1 MSVNTLTKNGK
12 KGLRWYGR
20 EIRKNRDNYLMVAP
34 YAVLFLTFTV
44 IPVVLA
50 IVMSFTYFNLLEA
63 PEFRGLFN
71 YTRLFLDDDV
81 FWLSMK
87 NTLIFALL
95 TGPLSY
101 FLCLIFAWLIN
112 ELPVRLRN
120 FFTLVFYAPSISG
133 ALYVIW
139 SFIFSGDAYGMVN
152 GLLMQLG
159 FINEPVL
166 WLSDPRYNLG
176 VVIVVQLWLSLGTSF
191 LAFIAGLQGVDRSL
205 YEAGAIDGIRNR
217 FQEFVKITIP
227 AIGPS
232 LLFSAVMQI
241 SSSFSVGRICM
252 ALTGFPSTDYSTHT
266 LVLHIMDYGN
276 LRFEMGYA
284 CAIAVV
290 LFLLMQVVWRLTN
303 RALSR
308 ISDD

>member
-1 MSVNTLTKNGK
+1 MEKEARK
-12 KGLRWYGR
+12 KKSLRWYG
-20 EIRKNRDNYLMVAP
+20 RDNYLMVAP
-34 YAVLFLTFTV
+34 YAVIFTVFTV

-50 IVMSFTYFNLLEA
+50 IVMSFTYFNLLE
-63 PEFRGLFN
+63 PPQFRGLFN
-71 YTRLFLDDDV
+71 YMRLFLDDDV

-101 FLCLIFAWLIN
+101 FLCLVFAWLIN
-112 ELPVRLRN
+112 ELPVRARN
-120 FFTLVFYAPSISG
+120 LFTLVFYAPSISG

-139 SFIFSGDAYGMVN
+139 SFIFSGDAYGMAN

-159 FINEPVL
+159 VINEPIL
-166 WLSDPRYNLG
+166 WLTDPRYDLG
-176 VVIVVQLWLSLGTSF
+176 IVIVVQLWLSLGTSF

-252 ALTGFPSTDYSTHT
+252 ALTGFPSTDYSTST
-266 LVLHIMDYGN
+266 IVTHILDYGT
-276 LRFEMGYA
+276 LRYEMGYA
-284 CAIAVV
+284 CAIATV
-290 LFLLMQVVWRLTN
+290 LFLMMLLTN
-303 RALSR
+303 QVIRRLLR
-308 ISDD
+308 GYTN

>member
-1 MSVNTLTKNGK
+1 MEKEARK
-12 KGLRWYGR
+12 KKSLRWYGR

-34 YAVLFLTFTV
+34 YAVIFTVFTV

-50 IVMSFTYFNLLEA
+50 IVMSFTYFNLLE
-63 PEFRGLFN
+63 PPQFRGLFN
-71 YTRLFLDDDV
+71 YMRLFLDDDV

-87 NTLIFALL
+87 NTLIFALV

-101 FLCLIFAWLIN
+101 FLCLVFAWLIN
-112 ELPVRLRN
+112 ELPVRARN
-120 FFTLVFYAPSISG
+120 LFTLVFYAPSISG

-139 SFIFSGDAYGMVN
+139 SFIFSGDAYGMAN

-159 FINEPVL
+159 VINEPIL
-166 WLSDPRYNLG
+166 WLTDPRYDLG
-176 VVIVVQLWLSLGTSF
+176 IVIVVQLWLSLGTSF

-252 ALTGFPSTDYSTHT
+252 ALTGFPSTDYSTST
-266 LVLHIMDYGN
+266 IVTHILDYGT
-276 LRFEMGYA
+276 LRYEMGYA
-284 CAIAVV
+284 CAIATV
-290 LFLLMQVVWRLTN
+290 LFLMMLLTN
-303 RALSR
+303 QVIRRLLR
-308 ISDD
+308 GYTN

>member
-1 MSVNTLTKNGK
+1 MEKEARK
-12 KGLRWYGR
+12 KKSLRWYGR

-34 YAVLFLTFTV
+34 YAVIFTVFTV

-50 IVMSFTYFNLLEA
+50 IVMSFTYFNLLE
-63 PEFRGLFN
+63 PPQFRGLFN
-71 YTRLFLDDDV
+71 YMRLFLDDDV

-101 FLCLIFAWLIN
+101 FLCLVFAWLIN
-112 ELPVRLRN
+112 ELPVRARN
-120 FFTLVFYAPSISG
+120 LFTLVFYAPSISG

-139 SFIFSGDAYGMVN
+139 SFIFSGDAYGMAN

-159 FINEPVL
+159 VINEPIL
-166 WLSDPRYNLG
+166 WLTDPRYDLG
-176 VVIVVQLWLSLGTSF
+176 IVIVVQLWLSLGTSF

-252 ALTGFPSTDYSTHT
+252 ALTGFPSTDYSTST
-266 LVLHIMDYGN
+266 IVTHILDYGT
-276 LRFEMGYA
+276 LRYEMGYA
-284 CAIAVV
+284 CAIATV
-290 LFLLMQVVWRLTN
+290 LFLMMLRTNQVIRRLLRGYTN
-303 RALSR
+303 
-308 ISDD
+308 

>member
-1 MSVNTLTKNGK
+1 MEKEARK
-12 KGLRWYGR
+12 KKSLRWYGR
-20 EIRKNRDNYLMVAP
+20 EIRKNRDNYLLVAP
-34 YAVLFLTFTV
+34 YAVIFTVFTV

-50 IVMSFTYFNLLEA
+50 IVMSFTYFNLLE
-63 PEFRGLFN
+63 PPQFRGLFN
-71 YTRLFLDDDV
+71 YMRLFLDDDV

-101 FLCLIFAWLIN
+101 FLCLVFAWLIN
-112 ELPVRLRN
+112 ELPVRARN
-120 FFTLVFYAPSISG
+120 LFTLVFYAPSISG

-139 SFIFSGDAYGMVN
+139 SFIFSGDAYGMAN

-159 FINEPVL
+159 VINEPIL
-166 WLSDPRYNLG
+166 WLTDPRYDLG
-176 VVIVVQLWLSLGTSF
+176 IVIVVQLWLSLGTSF

-252 ALTGFPSTDYSTHT
+252 ALTGFPSTDYSTST
-266 LVLHIMDYGN
+266 IVTHILDYGT
-276 LRFEMGYA
+276 LRYEMGYA
-284 CAIAVV
+284 CAIATV
-290 LFLLMQVVWRLTN
+290 LFLMMLLTN
-303 RALSR
+303 QVIRRLLR
-308 ISDD
+308 GYTN

>member
-1 MSVNTLTKNGK
+1 MEKEARK
-12 KGLRWYGR
+12 KKSLRWYGR

-34 YAVLFLTFTV
+34 YAVIFTVFTV

-50 IVMSFTYFNLLEA
+50 IVMSFTYFNLLE
-63 PEFRGLFN
+63 PPQFRGLFN
-71 YTRLFLDDDV
+71 YMRLFLDDDV

-101 FLCLIFAWLIN
+101 FLCLVFAWLIN
-112 ELPVRLRN
+112 ELPVRARN
-120 FFTLVFYAPSISG
+120 LFTLVFYAPSISG

-139 SFIFSGDAYGMVN
+139 SFIFSGDAYGMAN
-152 GLLMQLG
+152 GL
-159 FINEPVL
+159 IL
-166 WLSDPRYNLG
+166 WLTDPRYDLG
-176 VVIVVQLWLSLGTSF
+176 IVIVVQLWLSLGTSF

-252 ALTGFPSTDYSTHT
+252 ALTGFPSTDYSTST
-266 LVLHIMDYGN
+266 IVTHILDYGT
-276 LRFEMGYA
+276 LRYEMGYA
-284 CAIAVV
+284 CAIATV
-290 LFLLMQVVWRLTN
+290 LFLMMLLTN
-303 RALSR
+303 QVIRRLLR
-308 ISDD
+308 GYTN

>member
-1 MSVNTLTKNGK
+1 MEKEARK
-12 KGLRWYGR
+12 KKSLRWYGR

-34 YAVLFLTFTV
+34 YAVIFPVFTV
-44 IPVVLA
+44 FPVVLA
-50 IVMSFTYFNLLEA
+50 IVMSFTYFNLLE
-63 PEFRGLFN
+63 PPQFRGLFN
-71 YTRLFLDDDV
+71 YMRLFLDDDV

-101 FLCLIFAWLIN
+101 FLCLVFAWLIN
-112 ELPVRLRN
+112 ELPVRARN
-120 FFTLVFYAPSISG
+120 LFTLVFYAPSISG

-139 SFIFSGDAYGMVN
+139 SFIFSGDAYGMAN

-159 FINEPVL
+159 VINEPIL
-166 WLSDPRYNLG
+166 WLTDPRYDLG
-176 VVIVVQLWLSLGTSF
+176 IVIVVQLWLSLGTSF

-252 ALTGFPSTDYSTHT
+252 ALTGFPSTDYSTST
-266 LVLHIMDYGN
+266 IVTHILDYGT
-276 LRFEMGYA
+276 LRYEMGYA
-284 CAIAVV
+284 CAIATV
-290 LFLLMQVVWRLTN
+290 LFLMMLLTN
-303 RALSR
+303 QVIRRLLR
-308 ISDD
+308 GYTN

>member
-1 MSVNTLTKNGK
+1 MEKEARK
-12 KGLRWYGR
+12 KKSLRWYGR

-34 YAVLFLTFTV
+34 YAVIFTVFTV

-50 IVMSFTYFNLLEA
+50 IVMSFTYFNLLE
-63 PEFRGLFN
+63 PPQFRGLFN
-71 YTRLFLDDDV
+71 YMRLFLDDDV

-95 TGPLSY
+95 TGPRSY
-101 FLCLIFAWLIN
+101 FLCLVFAWLKN
-112 ELPVRLRN
+112 ELPVRARN
-120 FFTLVFYAPSISG
+120 LFTLVFYAPSISG

-139 SFIFSGDAYGMVN
+139 SFIFSGDAYGMAN

-159 FINEPVL
+159 VINEPIL
-166 WLSDPRYNLG
+166 WLTDPRYDLG
-176 VVIVVQLWLSLGTSF
+176 IVIVVQLWLSLGTSF

-252 ALTGFPSTDYSTHT
+252 ALTGFPSTDYSTST
-266 LVLHIMDYGN
+266 IVTHILDYGT
-276 LRFEMGYA
+276 LRYEMGYA
-284 CAIAVV
+284 CAIATV
-290 LFLLMQVVWRLTN
+290 LFLMMLLTN
-303 RALSR
+303 QVIRRLLR
-308 ISDD
+308 GYTN

>member
-1 MSVNTLTKNGK
+1 MEKEARK
-12 KGLRWYGR
+12 KKSLRWYGR

-34 YAVLFLTFTV
+34 YAVIFTVFTV

-50 IVMSFTYFNLLEA
+50 IVMSFTYFNLLE
-63 PEFRGLFN
+63 PPQFRGLFN
-71 YTRLFLDDDV
+71 YMRLFLDDDV

-101 FLCLIFAWLIN
+101 FLCLVFAWLIN
-112 ELPVRLRN
+112 ELPVRARN
-120 FFTLVFYAPSISG
+120 LFTLVFYAPSISG

-139 SFIFSGDAYGMVN
+139 SFIFSGDAYGMAN

-159 FINEPVL
+159 VINEPIL
-166 WLSDPRYNLG
+166 WLTDPRYDLG
-176 VVIVVQLWLSLGTSF
+176 IVIVVQLWLSLGTSF

-252 ALTGFPSTDYSTHT
+252 ALTGFPSTDYSTST
-266 LVLHIMDYGN
+266 IVTHILDYGT
-276 LRFEMGYA
+276 LRYEMGYA
-284 CAIAVV
+284 CAIATV
-290 LFLLMQVVWRLTN
+290 LFLMMLLTN
-303 RALSR
+303 QVIRRLLR
-308 ISDD
+308 GYTN

>member
-1 MSVNTLTKNGK
+1 MEKEARK
-12 KGLRWYGR
+12 KKSLRWYGR

-34 YAVLFLTFTV
+34 YAVIFTVFTV

-50 IVMSFTYFNLLEA
+50 IVMSFTYFNLLE
-63 PEFRGLFN
+63 PPQFRGLFN
-71 YTRLFLDDDV
+71 YMRLFLDDDV

-101 FLCLIFAWLIN
+101 FLCLVFAWLIN
-112 ELPVRLRN
+112 ELPVRARN
-120 FFTLVFYAPSISG
+120 LFTLVFYAPSISG

-139 SFIFSGDAYGMVN
+139 SFIFSGDAYGMAN

-159 FINEPVL
+159 VINEPIL
-166 WLSDPRYNLG
+166 WLTDPRYDLG
-176 VVIVVQLWLSLGTSF
+176 IVIVVQLWLSLGTSF

-241 SSSFSVGRICM
+241 RSSFSVGRICM
-252 ALTGFPSTDYSTHT
+252 ALTGFPSTDYSTST
-266 LVLHIMDYGN
+266 IVTHILDYGT
-276 LRFEMGYA
+276 LRYEMGYA
-284 CAIAVV
+284 CAIATV
-290 LFLLMQVVWRLTN
+290 LFLMMLLTN
-303 RALSR
+303 QVIRRLLR
-308 ISDD
+308 GYTN

>member
-1 MSVNTLTKNGK
+1 MEKEARK
-12 KGLRWYGR
+12 KKSLRWYGR

-34 YAVLFLTFTV
+34 YAVIFTVFTV

-50 IVMSFTYFNLLEA
+50 IVMSFTYFNLLE
-63 PEFRGLFN
+63 PPQFRGLFN
-71 YTRLFLDDDV
+71 YMRLFLDDDV

-101 FLCLIFAWLIN
+101 FLCLVFAWLIN
-112 ELPVRLRN
+112 ELPVRARN
-120 FFTLVFYAPSISG
+120 LFTLVFYAPSISG

-139 SFIFSGDAYGMVN
+139 SFIFSGDAYGMAN

-159 FINEPVL
+159 VINEPIL
-166 WLSDPRYNLG
+166 WLTDPRYDLG
-176 VVIVVQLWLSLGTSF
+176 IVIVVQLWLSLGTSF
-191 LAFIAGLQGVDRSL
+191 LAFIAGLQGVDRIL

-252 ALTGFPSTDYSTHT
+252 ALTGFPSTDYSTST
-266 LVLHIMDYGN
+266 IVTHILDYGT
-276 LRFEMGYA
+276 LRYEMGYA
-284 CAIAVV
+284 CAIATV
-290 LFLLMQVVWRLTN
+290 LFLMMLLTN
-303 RALSR
+303 QVIRRLLR
-308 ISDD
+308 GYTN

>member
-1 MSVNTLTKNGK
+1 MEKEARK
-12 KGLRWYGR
+12 KKSLRWYGR

-34 YAVLFLTFTV
+34 YAVIFTVFTV

-50 IVMSFTYFNLLEA
+50 IVMSFTYFNLLE
-63 PEFRGLFN
+63 PPQFRGLFN
-71 YTRLFLDDDV
+71 YMRLFLDDDV

-101 FLCLIFAWLIN
+101 FLCLVFAWLIN
-112 ELPVRLRN
+112 ELPVRARN
-120 FFTLVFYAPSISG
+120 LFTLVFYAPSISG

-139 SFIFSGDAYGMVN
+139 SFIFSGDAYGMAN

-159 FINEPVL
+159 VINEPIL
-166 WLSDPRYNLG
+166 WLTDPRYDLG
-176 VVIVVQLWLSLGTSF
+176 IVIVVQLWLSLGTSF

-252 ALTGFPSTDYSTHT
+252 ALTGFPSTDYSTST
-266 LVLHIMDYGN
+266 IVTHILDYGT
-276 LRFEMGYA
+276 LRYEMGYA
-284 CAIAVV
+284 CAIATV
-290 LFLLMQVVWRLTN
+290 LFLMMLLTN
-303 RALSR
+303 QVIRRLLRGSTN
-308 ISDD
+308 

>member
-1 MSVNTLTKNGK
+1 MEKEARKKKSV
-12 KGLRWYGR
+12 RWYGR

-34 YAVLFLTFTV
+34 YAVIFTVFTV

-50 IVMSFTYFNLLEA
+50 IVMSFTYFNLLE
-63 PEFRGLFN
+63 PPQFRGLFN
-71 YTRLFLDDDV
+71 YMRLFLDDDV

-101 FLCLIFAWLIN
+101 FLCLVFAWLIN
-112 ELPVRLRN
+112 ELPVRARN
-120 FFTLVFYAPSISG
+120 LFTLVFYAPSISG

-139 SFIFSGDAYGMVN
+139 SFIFSGDAYGMAN

-159 FINEPVL
+159 VINEPIL
-166 WLSDPRYNLG
+166 WLTDPRYDLG
-176 VVIVVQLWLSLGTSF
+176 IVIVVQLWLSLGTSF

-252 ALTGFPSTDYSTHT
+252 ALTGFPSTDYSTST
-266 LVLHIMDYGN
+266 IVTHILDYGT
-276 LRFEMGYA
+276 LRYEMGYA
-284 CAIAVV
+284 CAIATV
-290 LFLLMQVVWRLTN
+290 LFLMMLLTN
-303 RALSR
+303 QVIRRLLR
-308 ISDD
+308 GYTN

>member
-1 MSVNTLTKNGK
+1 
-12 KGLRWYGR
+12 
-20 EIRKNRDNYLMVAP
+20 MVAP
-34 YAVLFLTFTV
+34 YAVIFTVFTV

-50 IVMSFTYFNLLEA
+50 IVMSFTYFNLLE
-63 PEFRGLFN
+63 PPQFRGLFN
-71 YTRLFLDDDV
+71 YMRLFLDDDV

-101 FLCLIFAWLIN
+101 FLCLVFAWLIN
-112 ELPVRLRN
+112 ELPVRARN
-120 FFTLVFYAPSISG
+120 LFTLVFYAPSISG

-139 SFIFSGDAYGMVN
+139 SFIFSGDAYGMAN

-159 FINEPVL
+159 VINEPIL
-166 WLSDPRYNLG
+166 WLTDPRYDLG
-176 VVIVVQLWLSLGTSF
+176 IVIVVQLWLSLGTSF

-252 ALTGFPSTDYSTHT
+252 ALTGFPSTDYSTST
-266 LVLHIMDYGN
+266 IVTHILDYGT
-276 LRFEMGYA
+276 LRYEMGYA
-284 CAIAVV
+284 CAIATV
-290 LFLLMQVVWRLTN
+290 LFLMMLLTN
-303 RALSR
+303 QVIRRLLR
-308 ISDD
+308 GYTN

>member
-1 MSVNTLTKNGK
+1 MEKEARK
-12 KGLRWYGR
+12 KKSLRWYGR

-34 YAVLFLTFTV
+34 YAVIFTVFTV

-50 IVMSFTYFNLLEA
+50 IVMSFTYFNLLE
-63 PEFRGLFN
+63 PPQFRGLFN
-71 YTRLFLDDDV
+71 YMRLFLDDDV

-101 FLCLIFAWLIN
+101 FLCLVFAWLIN
-112 ELPVRLRN
+112 ELPVRARN
-120 FFTLVFYAPSISG
+120 LFTLVFYAPSISG

-139 SFIFSGDAYGMVN
+139 SFIFSGDAYGMAN

-159 FINEPVL
+159 VINEPIL
-166 WLSDPRYNLG
+166 WLTDPRYDLG
-176 VVIVVQLWLSLGTSF
+176 IVIVVQLWLSLGTSF

-252 ALTGFPSTDYSTHT
+252 ALTGFPSTDYSTST
-266 LVLHIMDYGN
+266 IVTHILDYGTV
-276 LRFEMGYA
+276 RYEMGYA
-284 CAIAVV
+284 CAIATV
-290 LFLLMQVVWRLTN
+290 LFLMMLLTN
-303 RALSR
+303 QVIRRLLR
-308 ISDD
+308 GYTN

>member
-1 MSVNTLTKNGK
+1 MEKEARK
-12 KGLRWYGR
+12 KKSLRWYGR

-34 YAVLFLTFTV
+34 YAVIFTVFTV

-50 IVMSFTYFNLLEA
+50 IVMSFTYFNLLE
-63 PEFRGLFN
+63 PPQFRGLFN
-71 YTRLFLDDDV
+71 YMRLFLDDDV

-101 FLCLIFAWLIN
+101 FLCLVFAWLIN
-112 ELPVRLRN
+112 ELPVRARN
-120 FFTLVFYAPSISG
+120 LFTLVFYAPSISG

-139 SFIFSGDAYGMVN
+139 SFIFSGDAYGMAN

-159 FINEPVL
+159 VINEPIL
-166 WLSDPRYNLG
+166 WLTDPRYDLG
-176 VVIVVQLWLSLGTSF
+176 IVIVVQLWLSLGTSF

-205 YEAGAIDGIRNR
+205 YEAGAIDGIRSR

-252 ALTGFPSTDYSTHT
+252 ALTGFPSTDYSTST
-266 LVLHIMDYGN
+266 IVTHILDYGT
-276 LRFEMGYA
+276 LRYEMGYA
-284 CAIAVV
+284 CAIATV
-290 LFLLMQVVWRLTN
+290 LFLMMLLTN
-303 RALSR
+303 QVIRRLLR
-308 ISDD
+308 GYTN

>member
-1 MSVNTLTKNGK
+1 MEKEARK
-12 KGLRWYGR
+12 KKSLRWYGR

-34 YAVLFLTFTV
+34 YAVIFTVFTV

-50 IVMSFTYFNLLEA
+50 IVMSFTYFNLLE
-63 PEFRGLFN
+63 PPQFRGLFN
-71 YTRLFLDDDV
+71 YMRLFLDDDV

-101 FLCLIFAWLIN
+101 FLCLVFAWLIN
-112 ELPVRLRN
+112 ELPVRARN
-120 FFTLVFYAPSISG
+120 LFTLVFYAPSISG

-139 SFIFSGDAYGMVN
+139 SFIFSGDAYGMAN
-152 GLLMQLG
+152 GLLMQLSV
-159 FINEPVL
+159 INEPIL
-166 WLSDPRYNLG
+166 WLTDPRYDLG
-176 VVIVVQLWLSLGTSF
+176 IVIVVQLWLSLGTSF

-252 ALTGFPSTDYSTHT
+252 ALTGFPSTDYSTST
-266 LVLHIMDYGN
+266 IVTHILDYGT
-276 LRFEMGYA
+276 LRYEMGYA
-284 CAIAVV
+284 CAIATV
-290 LFLLMQVVWRLTN
+290 LFLMMLLTN
-303 RALSR
+303 QVIRRLLR
-308 ISDD
+308 GYTN

>member
-1 MSVNTLTKNGK
+1 MEKEARK
-12 KGLRWYGR
+12 KKSLRWYGR

-34 YAVLFLTFTV
+34 YAVIFTVFTV
-44 IPVVLA
+44 IAVVLA
-50 IVMSFTYFNLLEA
+50 IVMSFTYFNLLE
-63 PEFRGLFN
+63 PPQFRGLFN
-71 YTRLFLDDDV
+71 YMRLFLDDDV

-101 FLCLIFAWLIN
+101 FLCLVFAWLIN
-112 ELPVRLRN
+112 ELPVRARN
-120 FFTLVFYAPSISG
+120 LFTLVFYAPSISG

-139 SFIFSGDAYGMVN
+139 SFIFSGDAYGMAN

-159 FINEPVL
+159 VINEPIL
-166 WLSDPRYNLG
+166 WLTDPRYDLG
-176 VVIVVQLWLSLGTSF
+176 IVIVVQLWLSLGTSF

-252 ALTGFPSTDYSTHT
+252 ALTGFPSTDYSTST
-266 LVLHIMDYGN
+266 IVTHILDYGT
-276 LRFEMGYA
+276 LRYEMGYA
-284 CAIAVV
+284 CAIATV
-290 LFLLMQVVWRLTN
+290 LFLMMLLTN
-303 RALSR
+303 QVIRRLLR
-308 ISDD
+308 GYTN

>member
-1 MSVNTLTKNGK
+1 MEKEARK
-12 KGLRWYGR
+12 KKSLRWYGR

-34 YAVLFLTFTV
+34 YAVIFTVFTV

-50 IVMSFTYFNLLEA
+50 IVMSFTYFNLLE
-63 PEFRGLFN
+63 PPQFRGLFN
-71 YTRLFLDDDV
+71 YMRLFLDDDV

-101 FLCLIFAWLIN
+101 FLCLVFAWLIN
-112 ELPVRLRN
+112 ELPVRARN
-120 FFTLVFYAPSISG
+120 LFTLVFYAPSISG

-139 SFIFSGDAYGMVN
+139 SFIFSGDAYGMAN

-159 FINEPVL
+159 VINEPIL
-166 WLSDPRYNLG
+166 WLTDPRYDLG
-176 VVIVVQLWLSLGTSF
+176 IVIVVQLWLSLGTSF

-217 FQEFVKITIP
+217 WQEFVKITIP

-252 ALTGFPSTDYSTHT
+252 ALTGFPSTDYSTST
-266 LVLHIMDYGN
+266 IVTHILDYGT
-276 LRFEMGYA
+276 LRYEMGYA
-284 CAIAVV
+284 CAIATV
-290 LFLLMQVVWRLTN
+290 LFLMMLLTN
-303 RALSR
+303 QVIRRLLR
-308 ISDD
+308 GYTN

>member
-1 MSVNTLTKNGK
+1 MEKEARK
-12 KGLRWYGR
+12 KKSLRWYGR

-34 YAVLFLTFTV
+34 YAVIFTVFTV

-50 IVMSFTYFNLLEA
+50 IVMSFTYFNLLE
-63 PEFRGLFN
+63 PPQFRGLFN
-71 YTRLFLDDDV
+71 YMRLFLDDDV

-101 FLCLIFAWLIN
+101 FLCLVFAWLIN
-112 ELPVRLRN
+112 ELPVRARN
-120 FFTLVFYAPSISG
+120 LFTLVFYAPSISG

-139 SFIFSGDAYGMVN
+139 SFIFSGDAYGMAN

-159 FINEPVL
+159 VINEPIL
-166 WLSDPRYNLG
+166 WLTDPRYDLG
-176 VVIVVQLWLSLGTSF
+176 IVIVVQLWLSLGTSF

-241 SSSFSVGRICM
+241 SSSFSVVPVSLT
-252 ALTGFPSTDYSTHT
+252 LTGFPSTDYSTST
-266 LVLHIMDYGN
+266 IVTHILDYGT
-276 LRFEMGYA
+276 LRYEMGYA
-284 CAIAVV
+284 CAIATV
-290 LFLLMQVVWRLTN
+290 LFLMMLLTN
-303 RALSR
+303 QVIRRLLR
-308 ISDD
+308 GYTN

>member
-1 MSVNTLTKNGK
+1 MEKEARK
-12 KGLRWYGR
+12 KKSLRWYGR

-34 YAVLFLTFTV
+34 YAVIFTVFTV

-50 IVMSFTYFNLLEA
+50 IVMSFTYFNLLE
-63 PEFRGLFN
+63 PPQFRGLFN
-71 YTRLFLDDDV
+71 YMRLFLDDDV

-101 FLCLIFAWLIN
+101 FLCLVFAWLIN
-112 ELPVRLRN
+112 ELPVRARN
-120 FFTLVFYAPSISG
+120 LFTLVFYARSISG

-139 SFIFSGDAYGMVN
+139 SFIFSGDAYGMAN

-159 FINEPVL
+159 VINEPIL
-166 WLSDPRYNLG
+166 WLTDPRYDLG
-176 VVIVVQLWLSLGTSF
+176 IVIVVQLWLSLGTSF

-252 ALTGFPSTDYSTHT
+252 ALTGFPSTDYSTST
-266 LVLHIMDYGN
+266 IVTHILDYGT
-276 LRFEMGYA
+276 LRYEMGYA
-284 CAIAVV
+284 CAIATV
-290 LFLLMQVVWRLTN
+290 LFLMMLLTN
-303 RALSR
+303 QVIRRLLR
-308 ISDD
+308 GYTN

>member
-1 MSVNTLTKNGK
+1 MEKEARK
-12 KGLRWYGR
+12 KKSLRWYGR

-34 YAVLFLTFTV
+34 YAVIFTVFTV

-50 IVMSFTYFNLLEA
+50 IVMSFTYFNLLE
-63 PEFRGLFN
+63 PPQFRGLFN
-71 YTRLFLDDDV
+71 YMRLFLDDDV

-101 FLCLIFAWLIN
+101 FLCLVFAWLIN
-112 ELPVRLRN
+112 ELPVRARN
-120 FFTLVFYAPSISG
+120 LFTLVFYAPSISG

-139 SFIFSGDAYGMVN
+139 SFIFSGDAYGMAN

-159 FINEPVL
+159 VINEPIL
-166 WLSDPRYNLG
+166 WLTDPRYDLG
-176 VVIVVQLWLSLGTSF
+176 IVIVVQLWLSLGTSF

-217 FQEFVKITIP
+217 FQEFVKINIT

-232 LLFSAVMQI
+232 LLFSAVMHI

-252 ALTGFPSTDYSTHT
+252 ALTGFPSTDYSTST
-266 LVLHIMDYGN
+266 IVTHILDYGT
-276 LRFEMGYA
+276 LRYEMGYA
-284 CAIAVV
+284 CAIATV
-290 LFLLMQVVWRLTN
+290 LFLMMLLTN
-303 RALSR
+303 QVIRRLLR
-308 ISDD
+308 GYTN

>member
-1 MSVNTLTKNGK
+1 MEKEARK
-12 KGLRWYGR
+12 KKSLRWYGR

-34 YAVLFLTFTV
+34 YAVIFTVFTV

-50 IVMSFTYFNLLEA
+50 IVMSFTYFNLLE
-63 PEFRGLFN
+63 PPQFRGLFN
-71 YTRLFLDDDV
+71 YMRLFLDDDV

-101 FLCLIFAWLIN
+101 FLCLVFAWLIN
-112 ELPVRLRN
+112 ELPVRARN
-120 FFTLVFYAPSISG
+120 LFTLVFYAPSISG
-133 ALYVIW
+133 ALCVIW
-139 SFIFSGDAYGMVN
+139 SFIFSGDAYGMAN

-159 FINEPVL
+159 VINEPIL
-166 WLSDPRYNLG
+166 WLTDPRYDLG
-176 VVIVVQLWLSLGTSF
+176 IVIVVQLWLSLGTSF

-252 ALTGFPSTDYSTHT
+252 ALTGFPSTDYSTST
-266 LVLHIMDYGN
+266 IVTHILDYGT
-276 LRFEMGYA
+276 LRYEMGYA
-284 CAIAVV
+284 CAIATV
-290 LFLLMQVVWRLTN
+290 LFLMMLLTN
-303 RALSR
+303 QVIRRLLR
-308 ISDD
+308 GYTN

>member
-1 MSVNTLTKNGK
+1 MEKEARK
-12 KGLRWYGR
+12 KKSLRWYGR

-34 YAVLFLTFTV
+34 YAVIFTVFTV

-50 IVMSFTYFNLLEA
+50 IVMSFTYFNLLE
-63 PEFRGLFN
+63 PPQFRGLFN
-71 YTRLFLDDDV
+71 YMRLFLDDDV

-95 TGPLSY
+95 TGPRSY
-101 FLCLIFAWLIN
+101 FLCLVFAWLIN
-112 ELPVRLRN
+112 ELPVRARN
-120 FFTLVFYAPSISG
+120 LFTLVFYAPSISG

-139 SFIFSGDAYGMVN
+139 SFIFSGDAYGMAN

-159 FINEPVL
+159 VINEPIL
-166 WLSDPRYNLG
+166 WLTDPRYDLG
-176 VVIVVQLWLSLGTSF
+176 IVIVVQLWLSLGTSF

-252 ALTGFPSTDYSTHT
+252 ALTGFPSTDYSTST
-266 LVLHIMDYGN
+266 IVTHILDYGT
-276 LRFEMGYA
+276 LRYEMGYA
-284 CAIAVV
+284 CAIATV
-290 LFLLMQVVWRLTN
+290 LFLMMLLTN
-303 RALSR
+303 QVIRRLLR
-308 ISDD
+308 GYTN

>member
-1 MSVNTLTKNGK
+1 MEKEARK
-12 KGLRWYGR
+12 KKSLRWYGR

-34 YAVLFLTFTV
+34 YAVIFTVFTV

-50 IVMSFTYFNLLEA
+50 IVMSFTYFNLLE
-63 PEFRGLFN
+63 PPQFRGLFN
-71 YTRLFLDDDV
+71 YMRLFLDDDV

-101 FLCLIFAWLIN
+101 FLCLVFAWLIN
-112 ELPVRLRN
+112 ELPVRARN
-120 FFTLVFYAPSISG
+120 LFTLVFYAPSISG

-139 SFIFSGDAYGMVN
+139 SFIFSGDAYGMAN

-159 FINEPVL
+159 EPIL
-166 WLSDPRYNLG
+166 WLTDPRYDLG
-176 VVIVVQLWLSLGTSF
+176 IVIVVQLWLSLGTSF

-252 ALTGFPSTDYSTHT
+252 ALTGFPSTDYSTST
-266 LVLHIMDYGN
+266 IVTHILDYGT
-276 LRFEMGYA
+276 LRYEMGYA
-284 CAIAVV
+284 CAIATV
-290 LFLLMQVVWRLTN
+290 LFLMMLLTN
-303 RALSR
+303 QVIRRLLR
-308 ISDD
+308 GYTN